1 MHIITFDCEKK
12 KIDQYEAIKDEGVMC
27 NMTR

>member
-1 MHIITFDCEKK
+1 MHIITFDCEK